1 MLQKV
6 NLNLYKC
13 LRNDLRGQVIT
24 GITEWNAGY
33 DQKNELYFKCVNNL
47 PEESEG
53 ETLGP
58 KKLNVTGVCKTKR
71 KENVHES
78 YTLVNKVVLC
88 GCRG

>member
-1 MLQKV
+1 MTK
-6 NLNLYKC
+6 
-13 LRNDLRGQVIT
+13 
-24 GITEWNAGY
+24 
-33 DQKNELYFKCVNNL
+33 KNELYFKCVNNL